1 VTVPIQF
8 TGVHT
13 QPGSRGTVA
22 YKAPELIDDGMDD
35 APWTGLPTRES
46 DIFAMGVLIW
56 EVSTS
61 VLLAMI

>member
-1 VTVPIQF
+1 
-8 TGVHT
+8 
-13 QPGSRGTVA
+13 
-22 YKAPELIDDGMDD
+22 MDD